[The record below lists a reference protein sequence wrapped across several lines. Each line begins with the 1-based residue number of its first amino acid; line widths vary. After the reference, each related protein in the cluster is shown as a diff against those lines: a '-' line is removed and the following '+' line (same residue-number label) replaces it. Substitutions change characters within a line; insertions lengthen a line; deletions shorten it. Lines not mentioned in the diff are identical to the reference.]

1 MTCMLLLA
9 SASPRRRELM
19 ELTGWDVEICP
30 VPVDEMAQVDEQAEA
45 LAIRLARTKAR
56 AAAAECP
63 ACELV
68 LAADTVVV
76 DGGTIL
82 GKLVDAI
89 DAERMLLMLR
99 DREHEVITALVFL
112 QPANGEEIVETCKTV
127 VHMRAYDN
135 NALQAYVAGGGLPG
149 LIAIAGPDHD
159 DTLEL
164 ALAYAHACG
173 ALKGGGFL
181 STFREEAVSD
191 QFGEQVVLC
200 GGLVELVTA
209 AWETLVDRGHS
220 PEVAY
225 FECLHEVKLIV
236 DLMHEHGLDGMRS
249 RISTTAA
256 WGGFQAGPKVIG
268 AESRQAM
275 GDILDRIED
284 GRFAREFLD
293 VQEDG
298 GAQLKSAI
306 EAERSH
312 PIVGTGH
319 GLREFLRQCRLDQT
333 STESDPED

>member
-56 AAAAECP
+56 AAAAESP

-82 GKLVDAI
+82 GKPVDAI

-135 NALQAYVAGGGLPG
+135 NALQAYVAGGSPLDKAGAYGIQDREFNPVELDQMQGCFANVMGLPLCHLQRALG
-149 LIAIAGPDHD
+149 RLGHD
-159 DTLEL
+159 LT
-164 ALAYAHACG
+164 
-173 ALKGGGFL
+173 
-181 STFREEAVSD
+181 
-191 QFGEQVVLC
+191 
-200 GGLVELVTA
+200 
-209 AWETLVDRGHS
+209 
-220 PEVAY
+220 
-225 FECLHEVKLIV
+225 V
-236 DLMHEHGLDGMRS
+236 DLPTRCKAYTGYDCSVYE
-249 RISTTAA
+249 
-256 WGGFQAGPKVIG
+256 K
-268 AESRQAM
+268 
-275 GDILDRIED
+275 ILR
-284 GRFAREFLD
+284 GKL
-293 VQEDG
+293 
-298 GAQLKSAI
+298 
-306 EAERSH
+306 
-312 PIVGTGH
+312 
-319 GLREFLRQCRLDQT
+319 
-333 STESDPED
+333 